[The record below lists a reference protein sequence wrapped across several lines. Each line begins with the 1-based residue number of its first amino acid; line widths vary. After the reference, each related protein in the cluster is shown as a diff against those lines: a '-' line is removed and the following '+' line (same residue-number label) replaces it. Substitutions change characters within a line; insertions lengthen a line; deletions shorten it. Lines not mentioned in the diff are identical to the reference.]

1 MAQRQRDSDDGNG
14 DGQHD
19 GDGWRNGNGSGKRKG
34 NMTAVMDKARATV
47 ICNTMPQTQCIRK
60 YMFSTLC
67 HGDYGVVVELSTG
80 A

>member
-34 NMTAVMDKARATV
+34 N
-47 ICNTMPQTQCIRK
+47 TMPQTQCVRK